1 VADHSSAIKRSR
13 QNQKRKIRKSILR
26 SKVRTAERKL
36 RESIA
41 ANDAQKIMP
50 SLVTAI
56 AEISHARS
64 KNTLHKSTASR
75 KIARLSR
82 KVHLISTK
90 KS

>member
-13 QNQKRKIRKSILR
+13 QNQKRKIRNSILR
-26 SKVRTAERKL
+26 SKVHTAERKL

-41 ANDAQKIMP
+41 TNDAQKIKP
-50 SLVTAI
+50 NLLAAI
-56 AEISHARS
+56 AEISHASS
-64 KNTLHKSTASR
+64 KHNLHKRTASR

-82 KVHLISTK
+82 RVHLISTK

>member
-13 QNQKRKIRKSILR
+13 QNQKRKIRNSILR

-36 RESIA
+36 HEAIEN
-41 ANDAQKIMP
+41 NDAQKLK
-50 SLVTAI
+50 SNLKAAI
-56 AEISHARS
+56 AEISRARG
-64 KNTLHKSTASR
+64 KNILHKRTASR
-75 KIARLSR
+75 KIARLNR